1 MVAGVV
7 TVGSHRYAVGLY
19 WENSPGGGRVTQIAR
34 EAANQPGQQADFY
47 AIRPG
52 NKNGRIPQFGLC
64 SGDAGQIAGMP
75 VLAACLATQIPGSW
89 AGAFRLNEGVAVV
102 VVRDDLIVPDGDVF
116 FLDEAEAR
124 DRLLQEIS
132 FGGLQT
138 VYAPESW
145 SIPIVDTIPLTLLV
159 GNYQGIKLQRV
170 SIPKKLK
177 VLAASVALIV
187 VIAVGG
193 VWYWQAKIDEENARR
208 AQEDVLRRA
217 QEEAKKHLPSMLRQD
232 EAPTPVYDRKWEKE
246 PQSLAVLANCQ
257 QALSKIHAVAA
268 GWKLSTL
275 KCSGPSVAISWVRD
289 HGYSLPPLGT
299 NVADTATTASQVLVL
314 SGLVP
319 RGAEVLG
326 DPEETTKRY
335 LSQNW
340 PGSISRAADDPPPP
354 PPPDYTGPWAPPPP
368 PWVKRSFTFTVPELP
383 SNIPELISGLP
394 GLIINSLSYTPSGV
408 SGSWAVEGVI
418 YENRK

>member
-1 MVAGVV
+1 MAAGVV

-64 SGDAGQIAGMP
+64 TAEAGQKAGMP
-75 VLAACLATQIPGSW
+75 VLAACLATQVPGSW
-89 AGAFRLNEGVAVV
+89 AGAFRLSEGIAVI
-102 VVRDDLIVPDGDVF
+102 VVRDDLIVPDGDLF
-116 FLDEAEAR
+116 LLDEAEAR

-159 GNYQGIKLQRV
+159 GNFQGVKLQRV

-177 VLAASVALIV
+177 IMAASIALAFL
-187 VIAVGG
+187 IAVGG
-193 VWYWQAKIDEENARR
+193 VWYWQVKVDEENERIAEQQD
-208 AQEDVLRRA
+208 ALRRA
-217 QEEAKKHLPSMLRQD
+217 QQAAMNILPGQSQQ
-232 EAPTPVYDRKWEKE
+232 APAPVYERKWEKE
-246 PQSLAVLANCQ
+246 PQALAVLDACQ
-257 QALSKIHAVAA
+257 QELSKIQAVVA

-275 KCSGPSVAISWVRD
+275 KCSSGGVSMSWARD
-289 HGYSLPPLGT
+289 KGFSLPPPGT
-299 NVADTATTASQVLVL
+299 NVGDTGTTATQAIGLTGL
-314 SGLVP
+314 SP
-319 RGAEVLG
+319 RGPEVLG
-326 DPEETTKRY
+326 DPDLTTKRY
-335 LSQNW
+335 LRQNW
-340 PGSISRAADDPPPP
+340 PGSINRMADDPLPP
-354 PPPDYTGPWAPPPP
+354 PPPDYKGPWNPPPP
-368 PWVKRSFTFTVPELP
+368 PWVKRSFTLNVPELP
-383 SNIPELISGLP
+383 ASIPEMLGGLSGVVITNL
-394 GLIINSLSYTPSGV
+394 NYTPGGI
-408 SGSWAVEGVI
+408 SGSWIVEGVI